1 MSTDSSFSQWHVFQP
16 LAVMVKILNT
26 LVTGTAVLRGRLHT
40 FPADKAVVALLDLF
54 VSTNLYDRHSCL
66 QSRLPD

>member
-1 MSTDSSFSQWHVFQP
+1 
-16 LAVMVKILNT
+16 MVKIRNT